1 MTPDYDINAVLR
13 TVYRLDGIVAYVMK
27 GNKKVYLRDEDL
39 RKYKKDE
46 IIWI

>member
-1 MTPDYDINAVLR
+1 MNDYDVKEVLR
-13 TVYRLDGIVAYVMK
+13 VVMKMDGIVAYVMK
-27 GNKKVYLRDEDL
+27 GKKKVLLRDEDL